1 MPALADHRSET
12 RDLLTSRLAAEF
24 VIFDVADV
32 ARCVADV
39 QARMTHLGLSPT
51 PDLVERMAR
60 EQLTC
65 RVKSAPPSGSVTP
78 WACEG

>member
-12 RDLLTSRLAAEF
+12 RDLLTRRLSTEF
-24 VIFDVADV
+24 VIFSAEDV

-51 PDLVERMAR
+51 LDLVERMAR
-60 EQLTC
+60 EQLTS
-65 RVKSAPPSGSVTP
+65 RVKSDPPSGSVTP
-78 WACEG
+78 WARGG